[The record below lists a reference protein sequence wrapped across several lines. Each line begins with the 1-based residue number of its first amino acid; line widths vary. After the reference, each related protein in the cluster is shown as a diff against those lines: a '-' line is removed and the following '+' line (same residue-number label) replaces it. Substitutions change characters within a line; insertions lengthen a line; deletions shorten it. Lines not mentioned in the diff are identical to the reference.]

1 MDLAVLRYR
10 AAFGR
15 ALDYYTGM
23 VFEVSAKGQ
32 DGPLVGGGRYDR
44 LVSYLGARET
54 IPAVGFALWP
64 GRMASIASGVR
75 A

>member
-1 MDLAVLRYR
+1 
-10 AAFGR
+10 
-15 ALDYYTGM
+15 M